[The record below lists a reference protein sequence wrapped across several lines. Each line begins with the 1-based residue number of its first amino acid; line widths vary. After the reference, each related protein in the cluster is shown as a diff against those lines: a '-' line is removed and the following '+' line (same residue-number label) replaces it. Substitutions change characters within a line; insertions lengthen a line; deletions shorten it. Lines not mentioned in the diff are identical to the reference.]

1 MLASPFES
9 VKRQAVLGA
18 LRSAGTQDPDLLDLV
33 KHRIVSRVRIP
44 KLIGVG
50 LVIVGALVTT
60 TVTLAPIGVL
70 ICLVGLALRHIGV
83 RNIGLVESIFAD
95 FVRNPSERK
104 EAVSTA
110 RSAALASVLCALA
123 LSALVPV
130 AIAQTPPPAPAPKPC
145 DGQVSCTAVREFS
158 AVTTSFKQ
166 TTVDVRTKSIAVTVR
181 FTNLTPKPLILGY
194 VATSGVITD
203 DRGNRYVVP
212 SAASIRGI
220 GEIQGNTFD
229 GKFTLEPGEWSD
241 ARFEYVLRMT
251 SGLILG
257 TTYEMEMAVREI
269 DRLPGEQFRLGKE
282 HAIRWERAGIM
293 NVAAGITLPPVA
305 GTPAGSAGAA
315 VPAEP
320 APAAAP
326 PPPPVDNCLGKSRC
340 YDAGSFSVEV
350 NRLTGSIVGGRH
362 HVITFTVRIRNV
374 SAQQL
379 ILGYKHGSNTGTDD
393 LGNRYYYGRAG
404 TVDGS
409 VKGIGYVT
417 SRSADPQFALRPGQ
431 SRDVNVS
438 LIRYEAARKPIGT
451 QFSWDVALMEL
462 EILPSRQIREVR
474 EFAVGV
480 SGLSEGPASLLSKLI
495 KP

>member
-1 MLASPFES
+1 MLASPFGW
-9 VKRQAVLGA
+9 VKRQAVLDA

-33 KHRIVSRVRIP
+33 KRRIVSRVRVP

-50 LVIVGALVTT
+50 LVIVGALVTA

-70 ICLVGLALRHIGV
+70 ICLVGLALRHVGV
-83 RNIGLVESIFAD
+83 RSIGTVESTFAD

-110 RSAALASVLCALA
+110 RSAALAFALCAF
-123 LSALVPV
+123 VPV
-130 AIAQTPPPAPAPKPC
+130 ALAQTPLPAPAPKPC

-194 VATSGVITD
+194 VAASGVITD

-293 NVAAGITLPPVA
+293 NVAAGNTTPPVA
-305 GTPAGSAGAA
+305 STTAATAVAPA
-315 VPAEP
+315 PAEP
-320 APAAAP
+320 AAP
-326 PPPPVDNCLGKSRC
+326 LPEPVNNCLGKSRC

-362 HVITFTVRIRNV
+362 HVITFTVKVRNV
-374 SAQQL
+374 TAQQL
-379 ILGYKHGSNTGTDD
+379 ILGYKDGSNTGTDD

-409 VKGIGYVT
+409 VKGIGHVT
-417 SRSADPQFALRPGQ
+417 GRSADPQFALRPGQ
-431 SRDVNVS
+431 SRDMSVS
-438 LIRYEAARKPIGT
+438 LVRYEAARRPIGT
-451 QFSWDVALMEL
+451 QFSWDAALVEL

-474 EFAVGV
+474 EYAVGV
-480 SGLSEGPASLLSKLI
+480 SGLSEGAANPITKLLSGTR

>member
-1 MLASPFES
+1 MVASPFGS

-33 KHRIVSRVRIP
+33 KRRIVSRVRIP

-60 TVTLAPIGVL
+60 TVTLAPLGVL
-70 ICLVGLALRHIGV
+70 ICLVGLALRQIGV
-83 RNIGLVESIFAD
+83 RNIGVVESTFAD

-104 EAVSTA
+104 EAVSPA
-110 RSAALASVLCALA
+110 RSAALAFALCAF
-123 LSALVPV
+123 VPV
-130 AIAQTPPPAPAPKPC
+130 AIAQTPVPAPSPC
-145 DGQVSCTAVREFS
+145 EGQVSCTAVREFS

-166 TTVDVRTKSIAVTVR
+166 TTVDVRTRSIAVTVR

-194 VATSGVITD
+194 VSGSGVITD
-203 DRGNRYVVP
+203 DRGNRYLVP
-212 SAASIRGI
+212 SAAAIRGI

-229 GKFTLEPGEWSD
+229 GTFTLEPGEWSD
-241 ARFEYVLRMT
+241 ARFEYLLRMT

-293 NVAAGITLPPVA
+293 NVAAGITTPPVA
-305 GTPAGSAGAA
+305 GTPVATA
-315 VPAEP
+315 VAPAPTEP
-320 APAAAP
+320 AAASAP

-350 NRLTGSIVGGRH
+350 GRLTASIVGGRH
-362 HVITFTVRIRNV
+362 HVITFTVKIRNL
-374 SAQQL
+374 SAQHL
-379 ILGYKHGSNTGTDD
+379 ILGYKAGSNAGTDD

-438 LIRYEAARKPIGT
+438 LIRYEAARRPIGT
-451 QFSWDVALMEL
+451 QFSWDAALLEL

-480 SGLSEGPASLLSKLI
+480 SGLSEGAASLISKLL

>member
-33 KHRIVSRVRIP
+33 KHRIVSRVRVP

-70 ICLVGLALRHIGV
+70 ICLVGLALRQLGV
-83 RNIGLVESIFAD
+83 RNIGVVESTFAD

-110 RSAALASVLCALA
+110 RSAALASVLCALV
-123 LSALVPV
+123 LCALVPV
-130 AIAQTPPPAPAPKPC
+130 VLAQTPPPAPASTPC

-158 AVTTSFKQ
+158 AVATSFKQ

-194 VATSGVITD
+194 VAGSGIITD
-203 DRGNRYVVP
+203 DRGNRYLVP

-293 NVAAGITLPPVA
+293 NVAAGLTPPVA
-305 GTPAGSAGAA
+305 STTAA
-315 VPAEP
+315 TAVAP
-320 APAAAP
+320 APTEPAAP
-326 PPPPVDNCLGKSRC
+326 PPEPVDNCLGRSRC

-350 NRLTGSIVGGRH
+350 GRLTASIVGGRH
-362 HVITFTVRIRNV
+362 HVITFAVKIRNM
-374 SAQQL
+374 STQPI
-379 ILGYKHGSNTGTDD
+379 ILGYRDGSNSGTDD

-404 TVDGS
+404 TADGS
-409 VKGIGYVT
+409 VKGIGHVT
-417 SRSADPQFALRPGQ
+417 GRSADPQFALRPGQ
-431 SRDVNVS
+431 SRDVSVS
-438 LIRYEAARKPIGT
+438 LIRYEAARRPIGT
-451 QFSWDVALMEL
+451 QFSWDAALVEL

-474 EFAVGV
+474 EYAVGV
-480 SGLSEGPASLLSKLI
+480 AGLSEGAASLISKLL

>member
-44 KLIGVG
+44 KLIGIG

-70 ICLVGLALRHIGV
+70 ICLVGLALRQLGV
-83 RNIGLVESIFAD
+83 RNIGVVESTFAD

-110 RSAALASVLCALA
+110 RSAALASMLCALV
-123 LSALVPV
+123 LCALVPV
-130 AIAQTPPPAPAPKPC
+130 ALAQTPPPAPAPTPC

-194 VATSGVITD
+194 VSASGIITD
-203 DRGNRYVVP
+203 DRGNPYVVP
-212 SAASIRGI
+212 SAAAIRGI

-293 NVAAGITLPPVA
+293 NVAAGIITPPVA
-305 GTPAGSAGAA
+305 GTTAA
-315 VPAEP
+315 TAVAP
-320 APAAAP
+320 APTEPAAP
-326 PPPPVDNCLGKSRC
+326 PPEPVDNCLGRSRC

-350 NRLTGSIVGGRH
+350 GRLTASIVGGRH
-362 HVITFTVRIRNV
+362 HVITFAVKIRNM
-374 SAQQL
+374 STQPI
-379 ILGYKHGSNTGTDD
+379 ILGYRDGSNSGTDD

-404 TVDGS
+404 TADGS
-409 VKGIGYVT
+409 VKGIGHVT
-417 SRSADPQFALRPGQ
+417 GRSADPQFVLRSGQ
-431 SRDVNVS
+431 SRDVSVS
-438 LIRYEAARKPIGT
+438 LIRYEAARRPIGT
-451 QFSWDVALMEL
+451 QFSWDAALVEL

-474 EFAVGV
+474 EYAVGV
-480 SGLSEGPASLLSKLI
+480 AGLSEGAASLISKLL